1 MNDQKWNEQ
10 RAKLDAMFREEIL
23 GMKRKGA
30 TAADLREP
38 VFRDMVREL
47 VFKRHGKEIFKDR
60 ELVTFLVDNVFDNA
74 SPQSLRELAA
84 TMRED
89 GDLDGAYDIE
99 TLADLR
105 ERGEQC

>member
-1 MNDQKWNEQ
+1 MDDEK
-10 RAKLDAMFREEIL
+10 RKAVGAKLDAMFREEIRE
-23 GMKRKGA
+23 MERKGA

-38 VFRDMVREL
+38 VLQDMVRQQVL
-47 VFKRHGKEIFKDR
+47 KRHGKEIFRDP
-60 ELVTFLVDNVFDNA
+60 ELVTFLVDNFFDNA
-74 SPQSLRELAA
+74 SPTSLRELAA
-84 TMRED
+84 TGRED